1 MTGTW
6 IEIDAPRLATVRR
19 MPLRATFIERPHRFA
34 ARCRLRGGREAEAHV
49 PNPGRLT
56 GVLAPGCQVLLDGPY
71 PETRALAYTMVA
83 ARAVGAWV
91 GTNTLYANRVF
102 PALLSHGLFPEFDR
116 TSSTTCATRL
126 DDATRT
132 DRGTAALLIRA
143 EVVHGHSRFDFQVGG
158 MMVEVKSVTL
168 AGGAPGC
175 SPTPSAPARPVTATN
190 WPRSPP
196 PAIPPPS
203 SSWRSGATSNRWRRK
218 TRSIPRSALRFGAR
232 RTPACW
238 CSRARSTSPRQAPR
252 GPVGC
257 PCCSATCSLNISSL
271 ELLQECR
278 HRQRVD
284 PVFRAKWPLAE
295 EDENPA

>member
-56 GVLAPGCQVLLDGPY
+56 GVLAPDCPVLLDGPY

-91 GTNTLYANRVF
+91 CTNTLYANRVF
-102 PALLSHGLFPEFDR
+102 PTLLAHGLFPEFDR
-116 TSSTTCATRL
+116 TSSTACATRR

-132 DRGTAALLIRA
+132 DRGTAALLIRS

-168 AGGAPGC
+168 TGGSAGLFPDAVSARAARHCNELAALAAAGHPTAIVFVAQRGDVESVAPEDEIDPAFGVALRGAAHAGVLVLAC
-175 SPTPSAPARPVTATN
+175 ALDIAPA
-190 WPRSPP
+190 
-196 PAIPPPS
+196 
-203 SSWRSGATSNRWRRK
+203 GATR
-218 TRSIPRSALRFGAR
+218 AR
-232 RTPACW
+232 RV
-238 CSRARSTSPRQAPR
+238 
-252 GPVGC
+252 PV
-257 PCCSATCSLNISSL
+257 
-271 ELLQECR
+271 LLGD
-278 HRQRVD
+278 V
-284 PVFRAKWPLAE
+284 
-295 EDENPA
+295 